1 MTPAGDGLPMRE
13 VVERTGVGEATLR
26 AWETRYGFPAP
37 RRLPSG
43 TPMTSAISRAVS
55 SLP

>member
-1 MTPAGDGLPMRE
+1 MTPDGGLRMRD

-37 RRLPSG
+37 RRLEHELFLPANG
-43 TPMTSAISRAVS
+43 TAPAFC
-55 SLP
+55 P